1 MEDSH
6 NWGRL
11 NRWKHWEY
19 RYCGGISPYPQAEKP
34 EQWRFGFLLLTALW
48 HVGAHRSQGYCFRR
62 FATFMPSFIVA
73 HFFYP

>member
-19 RYCGGISPYPQAEKP
+19 RYCGGISPYPQVEKP
-34 EQWRFGFLLLTALW
+34 EQRRFGFFIYNSCSRTEAFTHWCCCTL
-48 HVGAHRSQGYCFRR
+48 QPEK
-62 FATFMPSFIVA
+62 MPISSMQSR
-73 HFFYP
+73 